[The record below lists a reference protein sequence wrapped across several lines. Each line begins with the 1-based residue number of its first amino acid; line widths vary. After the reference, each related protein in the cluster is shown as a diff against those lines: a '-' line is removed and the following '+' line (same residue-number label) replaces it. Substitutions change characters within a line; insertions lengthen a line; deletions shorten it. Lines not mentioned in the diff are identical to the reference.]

1 MVEARLPVRQ
11 FEAEGVTELAGIEPR
26 VGRAFGGRGVVGGGD
41 GLDRFRLHLDRL
53 AGLDGFV
60 R

>member
-1 MVEARLPVRQ
+1 MIKAGLPVRQ
-11 FEAEGVTELAGIEPR
+11 LEAEGVAELAGVEPR
-26 VGRAFGGRGVVGGGD
+26 VGRAFGGRGVVSGSD
-41 GLDRFRLHLDRL
+41 GLDCFRLHLERL

>member
-11 FEAEGVTELAGIEPR
+11 FEAEGVTELAGVEPG
-26 VGRAFGGRGVVGGGD
+26 VGRTFGGRGVVGRGN
-41 GLDRFRLHLDRL
+41 GLDGFRLHLERL